1 MPKAM
6 IISVGTGRDREDISK
21 AILFSIKQQNPD
33 LIYFLVSDVSEQE
46 TLPFITANL
55 TVPYESKKFQE
66 INDVE
71 TIYFEYKK
79 QINALVKSGYEPSSI
94 VADYT
99 SGTKSMSAALLAAS
113 FEAGLGTVSYIYGT
127 RDKGGRVI
135 AGTERPMAFAPARIF
150 ADQNIAQ
157 AKISFN
163 LNRFQSCIDICKTI
177 EDTTSV
183 PEILDEIFFIRTLA
197 TAYDAWDRFDFY
209 TTLEQFSHLKDNS
222 FLTKYELKGRIE
234 KHKEFLFREKRD
246 AYNYDIVIDLI
257 ANANRRFAE
266 EGRFDDG
273 LARLYRAFEYLAQV
287 KLYVDHGGLETKNID
302 LNSLP
307 DHLKSKYAKKKKE
320 NGRVELSLVGD
331 YELLGDL
338 GDGLGKMF
346 NTDRNNDDQFK
357 KALGKRNNS
366 ILAHG
371 FQPIT
376 RGAALTLLEYLKKY
390 IGYVDTG
397 YETRLALIRFPQ
409 LRK

>member
-1 MPKAM
+1 
-6 IISVGTGRDREDISK
+6 
-21 AILFSIKQQNPD
+21 L
-33 LIYFLVSDVSEQE
+33 SEKE
-46 TLPFITANL
+46 TLPLITSNL
-55 TVPYESKKFQE
+55 TVPYVPKKFQE

-71 TIYFEYKK
+71 IIYFEYKK
-79 QINALVKSGYEPSSI
+79 QIDALVKSGYEPSNI

-113 FEAGLGTVSYIYGT
+113 FAAGLGTVSYIYGT
-127 RDKGGRVI
+127 RDRGGRVI
-135 AGTERPMAFAPARIF
+135 SGTERPMAFAPARIF
-150 ADQNIAQ
+150 AYQKIAQ

-163 LNRFQSCIDICKTI
+163 SNRFQSCVDICK
-177 EDTTSV
+177 EVEKMTSV

-197 TAYDAWDRFDFY
+197 TAYDAWDRFDFD
-209 TTLEQFSHLKDNS
+209 TALEKFAQLKDSS
-222 FLTKYELKGRIE
+222 FLTKYELKGKTE
-234 KHKEFLFREKRD
+234 KHKEFLYREKRD
-246 AYNYDIVIDLI
+246 KYSYDRVIDLI
-257 ANANRRFAE
+257 ANANRRFDE

-287 KLYVDHGGLETKNID
+287 KLYVDHNSLETKNID
-302 LNSLP
+302 LNKLP
-307 DHLKSKYAKKKKE
+307 DHLKSKYAMKKKD

-346 NTDRNNDDQFK
+346 NTDRNNDEQFK
-357 KALGKRNNS
+357 KALSKRNSS

-376 RGAALTLLEYLKKY
+376 REAALTLLEYLKKY
-390 IGYVDTG
+390 IGHVDSN
-397 YETRLALIRFPQ
+397 YEARLALIRFPR